1 MKVEVEHSPTGN
13 LRKRKRIENWVSGV
27 SCGNVPSWFISVGD
41 KATTLALEAVLMI
54 YNLRFGSSL
63 DDLYSFHNQICC
75 FVSDGYEDG
84 NRDFQNLLFK

>member
-54 YNLRFGSSL
+54 
-63 DDLYSFHNQICC
+63 
-75 FVSDGYEDG
+75 
-84 NRDFQNLLFK
+84 

>member
-13 LRKRKRIENWVSGV
+13 LRKRKQIENWVSGV

-41 KATTLALEAVLMI
+41 KATTFALEAVLMI
-54 YNLRFGSSL
+54 CNLRFGSST
-63 DDLYSFHNQICC
+63 DDLYFFHNKSCC

-84 NRDFQNLLFK
+84 NRDFQNLSFK